1 MKNYNVYEKSAVQ
14 IHGGIFKMSTMKE
27 KHTFVICAYKESA
40 YLEECVKS
48 LKEQKKESNI
58 IMVTSTPND
67 YIKNICEKYDVE
79 LKINHGQGGIV
90 QDWNFGYN
98 QARTPYVTI
107 AHQDDLYFSDYSI
120 RAVRKLEESKHP
132 LIYFSDYCE
141 IRNGEKVR
149 NNGLL
154 KTKRMLL
161 SPLKIKRCQ
170 KSRFLRRR
178 ILSLG
183 NGICCPSVTFAK
195 ENLPNPVFRVHFRSN
210 EDWEAWERLSR

>member
-79 LKINHGQGGIV
+79 LKINHSARLEFWLQSGKNTIC
-90 QDWNFGYN
+90 YN
-98 QARTPYVTI
+98 CT
-107 AHQDDLYFSDYSI
+107 S
-120 RAVRKLEESKHP
+120 
-132 LIYFSDYCE
+132 
-141 IRNGEKVR
+141 G
-149 NNGLL
+149 
-154 KTKRMLL
+154 
-161 SPLKIKRCQ
+161 
-170 KSRFLRRR
+170 
-178 ILSLG
+178 
-183 NGICCPSVTFAK
+183 
-195 ENLPNPVFRVHFRSN
+195 
-210 EDWEAWERLSR
+210 

>member
-90 QDWNFGYN
+90 QDWSFGYN

-161 SPLKIKRCQ
+161 SPLKIKR
-170 KSRFLRRR
+170 RFFIRFNNP
-178 ILSLG
+178 
-183 NGICCPSVTFAK
+183 NGA
-195 ENLPNPVFRVHFRSN
+195 
-210 EDWEAWERLSR
+210 

>member
-1 MKNYNVYEKSAVQ
+1 MKNYNVYEKSTVQ

-132 LIYFSDYCE
+132 L
-141 IRNGEKVR
+141 
-149 NNGLL
+149 
-154 KTKRMLL
+154 M
-161 SPLKIKRCQ
+161 
-170 KSRFLRRR
+170 
-178 ILSLG
+178 
-183 NGICCPSVTFAK
+183 
-195 ENLPNPVFRVHFRSN
+195 
-210 EDWEAWERLSR
+210 